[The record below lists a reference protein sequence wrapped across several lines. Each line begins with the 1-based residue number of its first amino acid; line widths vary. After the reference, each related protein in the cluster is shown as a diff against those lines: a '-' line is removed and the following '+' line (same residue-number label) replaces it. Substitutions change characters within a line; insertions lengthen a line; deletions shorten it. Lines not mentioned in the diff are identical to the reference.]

1 MRKVGKEARRGE
13 LVGTWNTKWDKW
25 PVFIWG
31 CLSSFTLKAVETDL
45 EEKGASLEEEPNCH
59 EFDPFCLLRLMSRY
73 TMGTFVI
80 FKLSPPLNDHLL
92 LDNGNQSR
100 LKMGGVHL
108 ALMKWMFSD
117 AAWDTARNGPV
128 LYFSKLPL
136 SLCLIFCRIIG
147 LLDSRSPF
155 SDSPEINRSTQPS
168 IHFPGVPPK
177 VSELNRSSSG
187 RIGQSRHLRLPSYR
201 WWFKSYLWWVEPHTW
216 RQLERAHYCHT
227 IPTLLLVLPL
237 LLPLLLLHYC
247 HTTQYPYHPPKP
259 IMVAICQGQQTN
271 LRLQMIKFEVKVD

>member
-1 MRKVGKEARRGE
+1 
-13 LVGTWNTKWDKW
+13 
-25 PVFIWG
+25 
-31 CLSSFTLKAVETDL
+31 
-45 EEKGASLEEEPNCH
+45 
-59 EFDPFCLLRLMSRY
+59 MSRY

-117 AAWDTARNGPV
+117 AAWDTAGNGPV

-177 VSELNRSSSG
+177 VSELNQQQWQDWSIAPPEIAFLSLMVQILSVMG
-187 RIGQSRHLRLPSYR
+187 WISHLA
-201 WWFKSYLWWVEPHTW
+201 
-216 RQLERAHYCHT
+216 RAWTC
-227 IPTLLLVLPL
+227 PL
-237 LLPLLLLHYC
+237 LPY
-247 HTTQYPYHPPKP
+247 YPYPPPPSPKP
-259 IMVAICQGQQTN
+259 ITVPICQGQQTN
-271 LRLQMIKFEVKVD
+271 LRLQIMKF